1 MFPYR
6 GWRDGEANGH
16 GGGVTLYTNLTA
28 TAARLLGKYKTGTVE
43 IGTTSTTAG
52 ANPWDAPTVTDTWE
66 EVDAVVT
73 GVPAYMVDGGA
84 IVASD
89 RMVIM
94 QGDVDV
100 GDKMRIDGAVV
111 LIVRKMP
118 KLAAGDPVITKVV
131 VR

>member
-1 MFPYR
+1 M
-6 GWRDGEANGH
+6 
-16 GGGVTLYTNLTA
+16 TLYTNLTA
-28 TAARLLGKYKTGTVE
+28 TAARLLDKYKTGTVE
-43 IGTTSTTAG
+43 IGTTSATAG

-94 QGDVDV
+94 QGEVDV

-111 LIVRKMP
+111 LIVRVMP